1 MKFSAYMFIRNGIRA
16 GYTFMEAIE
25 NVLPFVDEFF
35 ILEGQSDDGTREALE
50 LFAKWNP
57 KIRIESKLPQ
67 YVKKEKDKM
76 GLLLGTAFE
85 EARQKCDGDW
95 LIQVQ
100 ADTVF
105 HPITIHAAIC
115 FLTQGNNALKYD
127 AITIMRYQYRWNWQ
141 EMYRKDYL
149 NLIFKKSSGKVFG
162 DAINITIEGKT
173 SKKLLPL
180 FEKFPVTDNAWIFF
194 ENITGKVEGFSEIWI
209 DHQNDCIN
217 NEFPWYNTL
226 TGRSL
231 KDDIQVYNEKGI
243 PPPFWKTKTSKFKN
257 ILPGNLW
264 CLIGKLKYDIAPR
277 FVDNKEIYDP
287 TSNNQLAMITQIKSV
302 ISPISLIR
310 NYFSFYI
317 SEMRRLGIRNIISS
331 KVAYLLG
338 NIRNMVAK

>member
-1 MKFSAYMFIRNGIRA
+1 MFIRNGIRA
-16 GYTFMEAIE
+16 GYTFMETIE

-50 LFAKWNP
+50 SFAKWNP
-57 KIRIESKLPQ
+57 KIRMESKLPQ
-67 YVKKEKDKM
+67 YVKKEKDKK
-76 GLLLGTAFE
+76 GLLLGAAFE
-85 EARQKCDGDW
+85 EARKKCDGDW

-105 HPITIHAAIC
+105 HPITVHAARY
-115 FLTQGNNALKYD
+115 FLSQGSNARKYD

-149 NLIFKKSSGKVFG
+149 NLIFKKSSGNVFG

-173 SKKLLPL
+173 SKRLLPL
-180 FEKFPVTDNAWIFF
+180 FGKFPVTDNAWIFF
-194 ENITGKVEGFSEIWI
+194 ENIMGKVEGFSEIWI
-209 DHQNDCIN
+209 DHQDDCIN

-243 PPPFWKTKTSKFKN
+243 PPPFWKAKTSKFKN
-257 ILPGNLW
+257 ILPENLW

-277 FVDNKEIYDP
+277 FMDKQEIYSP
-287 TSNNQLAMITQIKSV
+287 TLNDLLAMTVQTRSV
-302 ISPISLIR
+302 VSPVSLIK
-310 NYFSFYI
+310 NYITFYSSEIRRFGI
-317 SEMRRLGIRNIISS
+317 SNIISS
-331 KVAYLLG
+331 KVTYLLG
-338 NIRNMVAK
+338 NIRNMVAR